1 MGDHMAGE
9 KKSDLTPQEKKA
21 RRAQARAQETRARRA
36 EREAMAME
44 RWAVMRQKGM
54 RHYVIKQGLIT
65 WTLMTSLIYI
75 LLLGVSLK
83 FQFTSEILLQV
94 GMAVFFFAIGGVLFG
109 TATWYLSE
117 SRYKRHLAEKE
128 RLRTL
133 KRGKK

>member
-1 MGDHMAGE
+1 MAGE
-9 KKSDLTPQEKKA
+9 KKVELTPQVKKA
-21 RRAQARAQETRARRA
+21 RRAQSRARENQARRA
-36 EREAMAME
+36 DRESMAME

-75 LLLGVSLK
+75 LLLGVSIK
-83 FQFTSEILLQV
+83 FKFTSEILLQL
-94 GMAVFFFAIGGVLFG
+94 GAAVFFFAIGGILFG

-128 RLRTL
+128 RLRAQ
-133 KRGKK
+133 KKGKK

>member
-1 MGDHMAGE
+1 MAGE

-21 RRAQARAQETRARRA
+21 RRAQARVRENQTRRA
-36 EREAMAME
+36 EREAFAMD

-54 RHYVIKQGLIT
+54 RRYVIKNGLIT

-83 FQFTSEILLQV
+83 FQFTSEIMVQV
-94 GMAVFFFAIGGVLFG
+94 AAAVFFFAIGGVMFG
-109 TATWYLSE
+109 MATWYLSE

-128 RLRTL
+128 RQRAL
-133 KRGKK
+133 KKGKK

>member
-1 MGDHMAGE
+1 MAGE
-9 KKSDLTPQEKKA
+9 IKKDLTPEEKKA
-21 RRAQARAQETRARRA
+21 KRVQSRVRENQARRRM
-36 EREAMAME
+36 REALAME

-65 WTLMTSLIYI
+65 WTLMTSLIYV

-83 FQFTSEILLQV
+83 FQFTSEILLQI
-94 GMAVFFFAIGGVLFG
+94 GAAVFFFAIGGVLFG

-128 RLRTL
+128 RMRVQ
-133 KRGKK
+133 KKGKK